1 MHIGFSGERQGHQQK
16 KKRLRYFR
24 ESGSFLFRPPV
35 VCRRY
40 ISSPC
45 VHHGHPSHQC
55 PAECPHQPHHSPCL
69 PVFLP
74 PQHTSSRGALQR
86 LAVAAD
92 THTYAQWPPHLRL
105 EVRMVGW
112 STQTSCRC
120 RLELTGCCSGR
131 TFTQTCGLMINSK
144 LLINRYSFPSPTLPP
159 LPLPVDPAP
168 PLPAPP
174 PLPSLLQ
181 PVLASAASW
190 SQLGPCTS
198 WSGRRSG
205 SCRWW

>member
-1 MHIGFSGERQGHQQK
+1 MWAETRTTNRKRKDCVIFVKVDHFFFGLLLFAGATFPPHACTMGTQATTAQLNALTSLTTHHACLFS
-16 KKRLRYFR
+16 
-24 ESGSFLFRPPV
+24 
-35 VCRRY
+35 
-40 ISSPC
+40 
-45 VHHGHPSHQC
+45 
-55 PAECPHQPHHSPCL
+55 CL
-69 PVFLP
+69 LN
-74 PQHTSSRGALQR
+74 TSSRGALQR

-92 THTYAQWPPHLRL
+92 THTDALWPSNLRL

-131 TFTQTCGLMINSK
+131 TFTQTCTAGLMINSK

-181 PVLASAASW
+181 PALASAASW